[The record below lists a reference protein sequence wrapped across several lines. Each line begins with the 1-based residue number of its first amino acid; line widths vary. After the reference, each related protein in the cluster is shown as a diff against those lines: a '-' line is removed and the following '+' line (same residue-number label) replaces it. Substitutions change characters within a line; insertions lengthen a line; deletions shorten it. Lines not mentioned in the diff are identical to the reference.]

1 MLLISNFLVKKFI
14 KNSED
19 IKSEKVRSAYGIL
32 GGVVGIIVN
41 LILFA
46 TKLTVG
52 VVASSIAI
60 MADAFKNLSDAASSI
75 VTIIGFKMADK
86 PADAEHPF
94 GHGRM
99 EYISALIVAFMVML
113 VGIQFI
119 KSSFERILNPVSIT
133 FEFIPFILLLVSIL
147 FKLWLSRFN
156 KFVGNTINS
165 SALKAASVDAL
176 GDVFT
181 SSCVTIS
188 FLASK
193 FTSFPIDGYFGLIV
207 AVFIV
212 YSGYTLIK
220 ETINPIL
227 GEAPDPE
234 LVNNIK
240 DLVLSYEHI
249 TGVHDLIV
257 HNYGP
262 GRCMASI
269 HAEIPSDISVMKI
282 HEIIDKAEREISS
295 KLNIYLVIHMDPICI
310 FTDEVKLAYDEINK
324 IIKYN
329 PLIKSMHD
337 FRVVGEGE
345 KKNLIFDIVVNPENL
360 KKIMSVDELKEDIIA
375 AIKSIHPEYNCIIT
389 IDNDYV

>member
-1 MLLISNFLVKKFI
+1 
-14 KNSED
+14 
-19 IKSEKVRSAYGIL
+19 
-32 GGVVGIIVN
+32 
-41 LILFA
+41 
-46 TKLTVG
+46 
-52 VVASSIAI
+52 
-60 MADAFKNLSDAASSI
+60 
-75 VTIIGFKMADK
+75 MADK

-133 FEFIPFILLLVSIL
+133 FEFIP
-147 FKLWLSRFN
+147 
-156 KFVGNTINS
+156 
-165 SALKAASVDAL
+165 SVDAL

-234 LVNNIK
+234 LVNSIK
-240 DLVLSYEHI
+240 EMVLSYEHI

-282 HEIIDKAEREISS
+282 HEIIDTAEREISS
-295 KLNIYLVIHMDPICI
+295 KLNIYLVIHMDPICV

-337 FRVVGEGE
+337 FRVVGEGK

>member
-19 IKSEKVRSAYGIL
+19 IKSEKVRSTYGVL
-32 GGVVGIIVN
+32 GGVVGIIIN

-46 TKLTVG
+46 IKLTVG

-60 MADAFKNLSDAASSI
+60 MADAFNNLSDAASSI

-133 FEFIPFILLLVSIL
+133 FEFIPFILLLVS
-147 FKLWLSRFN
+147 
-156 KFVGNTINS
+156 GNTINS

-234 LVNNIK
+234 LVNSIK
-240 DLVLSYEHI
+240 EMVLSYEHI

-282 HEIIDKAEREISS
+282 HEIIDTAEREISS
-295 KLNIYLVIHMDPICI
+295 KLNIYLVIHMDPICV

-337 FRVVGEGE
+337 FRVVGEGK
-345 KKNLIFDIVVNPENL
+345 KKNLIFDVVVNPENL
-360 KKIMSVDELKEDIIA
+360 KKIMSVDELKEDIIT

>member
-1 MLLISNFLVKKFI
+1 
-14 KNSED
+14 
-19 IKSEKVRSAYGIL
+19 
-32 GGVVGIIVN
+32 
-41 LILFA
+41 
-46 TKLTVG
+46 
-52 VVASSIAI
+52 
-60 MADAFKNLSDAASSI
+60 MADAFNNLSDAASSI

-156 KFVGNTINS
+156 KFIGNTINS

-234 LVNNIK
+234 LVNSIK
-240 DLVLSYEHI
+240 EMVLSYEHI

-282 HEIIDKAEREISS
+282 HEIIDTAEREISS
-295 KLNIYLVIHMDPICI
+295 KLNIYLVIHMDPICV

-337 FRVVGEGE
+337 FRVVGEGK
-345 KKNLIFDIVVNPENL
+345 KKNLIFDVVVNPENL
-360 KKIMSVDELKEDIIA
+360 KKIMSVDELKEDIIT

>member
-1 MLLISNFLVKKFI
+1 M
-14 KNSED
+14 
-19 IKSEKVRSAYGIL
+19 
-32 GGVVGIIVN
+32 
-41 LILFA
+41 
-46 TKLTVG
+46 
-52 VVASSIAI
+52 
-60 MADAFKNLSDAASSI
+60 
-75 VTIIGFKMADK
+75 
-86 PADAEHPF
+86 
-94 GHGRM
+94 
-99 EYISALIVAFMVML
+99 
-113 VGIQFI
+113 
-119 KSSFERILNPVSIT
+119 
-133 FEFIPFILLLVSIL
+133 
-147 FKLWLSRFN
+147 
-156 KFVGNTINS
+156 
-165 SALKAASVDAL
+165 KAASVDAL

-345 KKNLIFDIVVNPENL
+345 KKNLIFDVVVNPENL
-360 KKIMSVDELKEDIIA
+360 KKIMSVDELKEDIIT

>member
-1 MLLISNFLVKKFI
+1 M
-14 KNSED
+14 EH
-19 IKSEKVRSAYGIL
+19 L
-32 GGVVGIIVN
+32 GGIVGIIVN

-46 TKLTVG
+46 VKFTVG
-52 VVASSIAI
+52 VLASSIAI
-60 MADAFKNLSDAASSI
+60 MADAFNNLSDAASSI
-75 VTIIGFKMADK
+75 ITIIGFKVANMPPDSK
-86 PADAEHPF
+86 HPF

-113 VGIQFI
+113 VGLQFI
-119 KSSFERILNPVSIT
+119 KSSFQRILNPVNVT
-133 FEFIPFILLLVSIL
+133 FEFITFILLIVSIL

-156 KFVGNTINS
+156 KFIGNTINS
-165 SALKAASVDAL
+165 AALKAASVDAL

-188 FLASK
+188 FLVSK
-193 FTSFPIDGYFGLIV
+193 FTSFPIDGYFGILV

-212 YSGYTLIK
+212 YSGYTLVK
-220 ETINPIL
+220 ETITPLL

-234 LVNNIK
+234 LVKNIK
-240 DLVLSYEHI
+240 DSVLSYEHI
-249 TGVHDLIV
+249 TGVHDLVI

-269 HAEIPSDISVMKI
+269 HAEIPADMSVI
-282 HEIIDKAEREISS
+282 QTHEIIDKAEREISK
-295 KLNIYLVIHMDPICI
+295 KLNIYLVIHMDPTCV
-310 FTDEVKLAYDEINK
+310 FTDEVKTAYDELNK

-345 KKNLIFDIVVNPENL
+345 KKNLIFDIVVDSENL
-360 KKIMSVDELKEDIIA
+360 RKIMTVDELKKDIIS

-389 IDNDYV
+389 VDNFYV